1 LPSGGGAAALP
12 SFFLLVGGVELLLI
26 AGVDLR
32 SAFGAIVLHDVRG
45 RRRWVA
51 AESELDRVRT
61 AYRGQSHDVTSLLS
75 AVDGTLLV
83 LGSQAVSLSEERSR
97 QLLQSIRGQI
107 QRLTAILTEDRDQP
121 VEYDLAELLSE
132 AVALHAAGA
141 RPPRLRAELG
151 LVLTGHPDRVLRL
164 VNNLLVNAERHAPGA
179 PVLVSARRSGE
190 QHVELAVADGGSGL
204 TPEQLARALEPG
216 WRATASATVP
226 GSGLGL
232 AQCREL
238 ALAEGGA
245 IRLGPT
251 QELTATGHRGLTV
264 RIRLPL
270 AARHVDATNSPI
282 LQMPGAQ
289 PGGINK
295 GVAPDQIRSTP
306 IHGTGQ

>member
-1 LPSGGGAAALP
+1 
-12 SFFLLVGGVELLLI
+12 
-26 AGVDLR
+26 R

-51 AESELDRVRT
+51 AESELDRVRS

-83 LGSQAVSLSEERSR
+83 LTSQAATLPEERSR
-97 QLLQSIRGQI
+97 RLLQSVRGQI
-107 QRLTAILTEDRDQP
+107 QLLTTILTEDRDQP
-121 VEYDLAELLSE
+121 MDYDLAELLSG
-132 AVALHAAGA
+132 AVALHTASA
-141 RPPRLRAELG
+141 RPPRLRAEPG
-151 LVLTGHPDRVLRL
+151 LVLSGHPDRVLRL

-190 QHVELAVADGGSGL
+190 NQVELAVADGGPGL
-204 TPEQLARALEPG
+204 TREQLACALEPG
-216 WRATASATVP
+216 WRGTAAATVP

-245 IRLGPT
+245 IRLSPT
-251 QELTATGHRGLTV
+251 QEQSESDQRGLTV

-270 AARHVDATNSPI
+270 SARPTAATNSPI
-282 LQMPGAQ
+282 LQMSGAETD
-289 PGGINK
+289 GING

-306 IHGTGQ
+306 IHGMGQ